1 MAFCA
6 RLEATLT
13 RVRARETSL
22 RDIKAYFEIVQISRC
37 TSRICPHHQR
47 DISSH
52 QNQYQEILYNRNK
65 IAICCLR
72 NWLKCDENEHIR
84 RRWWRVEKRRFQ
96 AAAGKGTRR
105 NDRVWYDVLNRVVHL
120 HFAHNNFKLRNLSI
134 LCKYTR
140 VETYCQKCKH
150 KKIIIN
156 QTIAREEKRAT
167 RYLRAQDKRAR
178 KTKSTRKICQ
188 PKFSTWNCK
197 CARSRG
203 EMMYISK
210 DKPRE
215 REREK
220 QRNQSSRVSNC
231 RRKEVKLKFQI

>member
-1 MAFCA
+1 MW
-6 RLEATLT
+6 
-13 RVRARETSL
+13 
-22 RDIKAYFEIVQISRC
+22 
-37 TSRICPHHQR
+37 
-47 DISSH
+47 
-52 QNQYQEILYNRNK
+52 
-65 IAICCLR
+65 

-140 VETYCQKCKH
+140 VETYCQKCKL

-167 RYLRAQDKRAR
+167 RYLRAQDRERDEIDEKNLSTEILNLELQMCSISAR
-178 KTKSTRKICQ
+178 DDVYFERQT
-188 PKFSTWNCK
+188 
-197 CARSRG
+197 
-203 EMMYISK
+203 
-210 DKPRE
+210 E